1 MLKKLTLVVLV
12 FLFSFSAVTV
22 CISGHNPEKGQELEN
37 FKEEALKFPP
47 SCPCCNAC
55 CHSYQDFIIKLD
67 DLLTKY
73 EKAADNKKDDIK
85 RDIQKVVADFLDKK
99 IEKEKAK
106 IAKLQSLINEYTAE
120 REKVINDKVEYL
132 TSDKGSKKIHK
143 KKAKIEKHNKDN
155 KKYKK

>member
-1 MLKKLTLVVLV
+1 MVLCSV
-12 FLFSFSAVTV
+12 FLVSFSAVTV
-22 CISGHNPEKGQELEN
+22 CIAGHNLERGQELER
-37 FKEEALKFPP
+37 FKENALKFPP
-47 SCPCCNAC
+47 SCPCCHSC

-73 EKAADNKKDDIK
+73 EKAADNKKDGLK
-85 RDIQKVVADFLDKK
+85 RDIQKLVADFLDKK
-99 IEKEKAK
+99 IEKKKAK
-106 IAKLQSLINEYTAE
+106 IVKLQSLINEYTSE